1 MSEHP
6 INDDDLMAVD
16 ERLRDDAAGWRIDP
30 PADLHERTMS
40 ALAAAREEATSA
52 TAAGGAAR
60 WGDRA
65 VSAPSGSI
73 GRVSHGMALAA
84 ACLALLITTW
94 AALVLQS
101 PPAAV
106 GLQGMDGGGDPGAIA
121 TAPGGAEPGP
131 DVPVEVTPPTD
142 PLADLLAAA
151 SLESEIAALE
161 TDART
166 ISTMMTRQVRLI
178 GGQGQQQ

>member
-6 INDDDLMAVD
+6 INDNELMAVD
-16 ERLRDDAAGWRIDP
+16 ERLRADAAGWRIDP

-40 ALAAAREEATSA
+40 ALAADRGEATAVSS
-52 TAAGGAAR
+52 AGGAA
-60 WGDRA
+60 
-65 VSAPSGSI
+65 PSGGI
-73 GRVSHGMALAA
+73 GRLPHGMALAA
-84 ACLALLITTW
+84 ASLALLITTW

-101 PPAAV
+101 PPAPV
-106 GLQGMDGGGDPGAIA
+106 EPGEMGGGSDSGAIA
-121 TAPGGAEPGP
+121 PTPGGTGPGANQPAE
-131 DVPVEVTPPTD
+131 VMPPAD

-161 TDART
+161 SDART

-178 GGQGQQQ
+178 SGQGRQ

>member
-6 INDDDLMAVD
+6 INDDELTAVD
-16 ERLRDDAAGWRIDP
+16 ERLHADAAGWRIDP

-40 ALAAAREEATSA
+40 ALVAARGEAPA
-52 TAAGGAAR
+52 VTAAEGP
-60 WGDRA
+60 
-65 VSAPSGSI
+65 APSGGI
-73 GRVSHGMALAA
+73 GRVPQGMALAA

-106 GLQGMDGGGDPGAIA
+106 GPQGMGNGSGHIAQEPGGTEPGADLPENVV
-121 TAPGGAEPGP
+121 APAG
-131 DVPVEVTPPTD
+131 

-151 SLESEIAALE
+151 SLESEMAALE

-178 GGQGQQQ
+178 GGQGRQQ